1 MKTAEQIKTEEIRMK
16 AIRVIN
22 RVITLKYNVFNGCY
36 SDRAELEIEEKRL
49 QGIKEWAI
57 VNNQVQE
64 IRSYFASKNFGQSQ
78 FQAAEVATIFHN

>member
-36 SDRAELEIEEKRL
+36 SDKAELEIEENRL
-49 QGIKEWAI
+49 AGIKAWAEQ
-57 VNNQVQE
+57 NNQLQE
-64 IRSYFASKNFGQSQ
+64 IKAYFASKNFGQSQ
-78 FQAAEVATIFHN
+78 FQAAEIAAFFNN